1 MWNLVQRLNL
11 NKSSRDVIPFKT
23 NGSFVNLS
31 SYLGRLRLRGSDA
44 LDLLDR
50 LSTNR
55 LTDLVAPGMGMGS
68 VLTTN
73 KGRIIDFLGVHLED
87 DGLLVVTSGEATEKI
102 EEWIDFYTIMEDVE
116 TVDISSE
123 TFQFRILGSTTQSL
137 SNDVAQLAKFH
148 ALKKEICG
156 IECIV
161 IRSQMLDEPCLDVIG
176 PSVAAKTV
184 SQELEVSGIHVELS
198 LDEYERIRVESG
210 YPAFGSEL
218 TEDFNPLE
226 AGLIEHISFNKGCYI
241 GQEVVARLNTYEKVQ
256 KKLVKLVWN
265 GAIKGKDLSMEGHTA
280 GVITSALDG
289 VGLGFVRNA
298 YAKFG
303 TILNCGA
310 ISVTVTEILAE

>member
-116 TVDISSE
+116 TVDISNE

-148 ALKKEICG
+148 ALKEEICG

-161 IRSQMLDEPCLDVIG
+161 IRSQMLGEPCLDVIG

-265 GAIKGKDLSMEGHTA
+265 GTIKGKDLSMEGQKA

>member
-1 MWNLVQRLNL
+1 MWDLVQRVSL
-11 NKSSRDVIPFKT
+11 NKLSRSVIPFKT
-23 NGSFVNLS
+23 DDSFVNLS

-87 DGLLVVTSGEATEKI
+87 DGLLVVTSGAATGKI
-102 EEWIDFYTIMEDVE
+102 EEWIEFYTIMEDVE
-116 TVDISSE
+116 TVDISDE
-123 TFQFRILGSTTQSL
+123 TFQFRILGNTSPSL
-137 SNDVAQLAKFH
+137 SSEVAQLDRFH
-148 ALKKEICG
+148 ALKEEIG
-156 IECIV
+156 GTDCIV
-161 IRSQMLDEPCLDVIG
+161 IRSQILGEPCLDVIG
-176 PSVAAKTV
+176 PLVAAETV
-184 SQELEVSGIHVELS
+184 SQELEVAGIHAELS

-265 GAIKGKDLSMEGHTA
+265 GTINEKNLLIDGHTA

-303 TILNCGA
+303 TVLNCGPT
-310 ISVTVTEILAE
+310 SVTVTEILAE

>member
-148 ALKKEICG
+148 ALKEEICG

-161 IRSQMLDEPCLDVIG
+161 IRSQMLGEPCLDVIG

-265 GAIKGKDLSMEGHTA
+265 GTIKGKDLSMEGQKA

>member
-1 MWNLVQRLNL
+1 M
-11 NKSSRDVIPFKT
+11 IPLKT
-23 NGSFVNLS
+23 NNSFVNLS
-31 SYLGRLRLRGSDA
+31 SYLGRLRLKGSDA

-55 LTDLVAPGMGMGS
+55 LTDLVNPGMGMGS

-73 KGRIIDFLGVHLED
+73 KGRIIDFLGVHLEE
-87 DGLLVVTSGEATEKI
+87 DGLLLVTSGAATEKI
-102 EEWIDFYTIMEDVE
+102 EEWIEFYTIMEDVE
-116 TVDISSE
+116 TVDISDE
-123 TFQFRILGSTTQSL
+123 TFHFRILGNTIPGL
-137 SNDVAQLAKFH
+137 SNGLVKLAKFH
-148 ALKKEICG
+148 ASKEEICG
-156 IECIV
+156 TECVI
-161 IRSQMLDEPCLDVIG
+161 IRSQMLGEPCLDVIG
-176 PSVAAKTV
+176 PALSAKIV
-184 SQELEVSGIHVELS
+184 SRELETSGIHTELS

-256 KKLVKLVWN
+256 RKLVKLVWN
-265 GAIKGKDLSMEGHTA
+265 GTIKGKDLSKEGRTA

-298 YAKFG
+298 YAKLG
-303 TILNCGA
+303 TILSCGS

>member
-102 EEWIDFYTIMEDVE
+102 EEWIEFYTIMEDVE

-148 ALKKEICG
+148 ALKEEICG

-161 IRSQMLDEPCLDVIG
+161 IRSQMLGEPCLDVIG

-265 GAIKGKDLSMEGHTA
+265 GTIKGKDLSMEGQKA

>member
-102 EEWIDFYTIMEDVE
+102 EEWIEFYTIMEDVE

-123 TFQFRILGSTTQSL
+123 TFQFRILGSTTPSL
-137 SNDVAQLAKFH
+137 FNDVAQLAKFH
-148 ALKKEICG
+148 ALKEEICG
-156 IECIV
+156 TECIV
-161 IRSQMLDEPCLDVIG
+161 IRSQMLGEPCLDVIG

-265 GAIKGKDLSMEGHTA
+265 GTIKGKDLSMEGQTA

>member
-1 MWNLVQRLNL
+1 M
-11 NKSSRDVIPFKT
+11 IPFKT

-102 EEWIDFYTIMEDVE
+102 EEWIEFYTIMEDVE

-148 ALKKEICG
+148 ALKEEICG

-161 IRSQMLDEPCLDVIG
+161 IRSQMLGEPCLDVIG

-265 GAIKGKDLSMEGHTA
+265 GTIKGKDLSMEGQKA

>member
-11 NKSSRDVIPFKT
+11 NKSARDVIPFKT

-116 TVDISSE
+116 TVDISNE
-123 TFQFRILGSTTQSL
+123 TFQFRILGSTTPSL

-148 ALKKEICG
+148 ALKEEICG
-156 IECIV
+156 IERIV

-265 GAIKGKDLSMEGHTA
+265 GTIKGKDLSMEGQKA